1 MTVKRAAPRKASPRK
16 KEESTLLA
24 EIRREFGSRP
34 DVLMVRINTGVF
46 DAKGGYKVRSA
57 PNGYPDLQLVQRRR
71 VWRKI
76 ERATLSFMP
85 HTEEGWF
92 YFGQAI
98 YLETKA
104 KGGKMS
110 REQVA
115 FMKSAESVGAIYVV
129 PRSLDEVAAVLGPVP
144 EWCR

>member
-1 MTVKRAAPRKASPRK
+1 MTTPRKRPRK
-16 KEESTLLA
+16 KEESSLLA
-24 EIRREFGSRP
+24 AIRREFGSRP

-71 VWRKI
+71 VWRKVT
-76 ERATLSFMP
+76 RGGAFMQ
-85 HTEEGWF
+85 HDEEGWF

-104 KGGKMS
+104 KSGKLS
-110 REQVA
+110 ADQVA
-115 FMKSAESVGAIYVV
+115 YQRAAESVGAIYVV
-129 PRSLDEVAAVLGPVP
+129 PRSLQDVADVLGPVP
-144 EWCR
+144 EWCAQ